1 MLQPIGPVSP
11 TSSFRN
17 AMSRVGAS
25 VHIITS
31 AGPAGRVG
39 FTASAVSSVTDS
51 PPMLL
56 VCVNRSAS
64 SHGPIIANGVLCVNT
79 LSEEQ
84 EALSRRFSEKIS
96 FDKRF
101 DGAQWGTL
109 ITGSPVLDHALAS
122 MDCKIVN
129 AIAYGTH
136 SVILA
141 EVLEMRY
148 REDQSR
154 GLIYFDRCYH
164 AVGKA

>member
-1 MLQPIGPVSP
+1 MLQPIGPVPS

-56 VCVNRSAS
+56 ACVNRSAS
-64 SHGPIIANGVLCVNT
+64 SHGAIIANGVLCVNT
-79 LSEEQ
+79 LSEDH
-84 EALSRRFSEKIS
+84 EALSRRFSEKMS
-96 FDKRF
+96 FDQRF
-101 DGAQWGTL
+101 DCARWNTL
-109 ITGSPVLDHALAS
+109 ITGSPVLENALAS

-129 AIAYGTH
+129 ASDHGTH
-136 SVILA
+136 SIILA
-141 EVLEMRY
+141 EVLEVQY
-148 REDQSR
+148 RHDPSR